1 MDEEELYRLRQA
13 ELQEEMLRRQRR
25 AKRIE
30 EMRQQKMRQQKMRSR
45 MKYYVAAALVCIA
58 AAFLSI
64 FLHNVR
70 RAVPVQEPETT
81 LPVRQEEDFSETAQ
95 TATAPVFVSGP
106 EEETET
112 ANRAEGSL
120 FAGYQAEFPPDAS
133 YIADEE
139 VNSTYAV
146 LVDLDE
152 GKVIAQRDAKTACNP
167 ASMTKILTLLVAA
180 EHAVDLD
187 DVFVMTREITD
198 YAYVNDCSAA
208 GFMVDEPVT
217 VRDLM
222 YGTILPSGGEA
233 AAALAVYT
241 AGSQEAFADMMNAKL
256 EELGLSQ
263 TAHFTNCIGIY
274 DENHYCTVYDMAMIL
289 KAALENDLCKE
300 VLSAHIYTTAVTEA
314 HPEGIT
320 LSNLFLRRIEDKEVP
335 GEVVCAK
342 TGFVNQSGNCSASYL
357 VSGSGK
363 NYICVTGNAYSS
375 WRCIYDHVEIYQ
387 QYVR

>member
-1 MDEEELYRLRQA
+1 MDEEELYRRRQE

-45 MKYYVAAALVCIA
+45 MKYYVAAAMVCIS
-58 AAFLSI
+58 AAFLSVFMI
-64 FLHNVR
+64 QKLHR
-70 RAVPVQEPETT
+70 PKAEPDAP
-81 LPVRQEEDFSETAQ
+81 LPARQEE
-95 TATAPVFVSGP
+95 VFPEP
-106 EEETET
+106 EESFAVSAAEPDTQEETGT
-112 ANRAEGSL
+112 ADSSADGL
-120 FAGYQAEFPPDAS
+120 FFAGYQAEFPQDVP
-133 YIADEE
+133 YIADEQI
-139 VNSTYAV
+139 NSTYAV
-146 LVDLDE
+146 LVNLDD
-152 GKVIAQRDAKTACNP
+152 GKVVAQREARTVCNP

-180 EHAVDLD
+180 EHVTDLD

-208 GFMVDEPVT
+208 GFLVDEPVT

-241 AGSQEAFADMMNAKL
+241 AGSQEAFAGMMNAKL
-256 EELGLSQ
+256 EELGLSG
-263 TAHFTNCIGIY
+263 TTHFTNCIGIY

-289 KAALENDLCKE
+289 KAALENDLCRQ

-320 LSNLFLRRIEDKEVP
+320 LSNLFLRRIEDKEIP